1 MNKKEV
7 FLLSIGVFLT
17 VVYWL
22 IADIY
27 HTSTEDKIE
36 SKINMPQVYQY
47 KISKELLETLKNKT
61 E

>member
-7 FLLSIGVFLT
+7 LLLSIGVFLT

-22 IADIY
+22 IADI
-27 HTSTEDKIE
+27 HHASTEDKIKSE
-36 SKINMPQVYQY
+36 INMPQVYQY

>member
-7 FLLSIGVFLT
+7 LLLSIGVFLT
-17 VVYWL
+17 VIAWL

-27 HTSTEDKIE
+27 HASTE
-36 SKINMPQVYQY
+36 SKIKLKVNLPQIYQY
-47 KISKELLETLKNKT
+47 KINKDILETLKNKT